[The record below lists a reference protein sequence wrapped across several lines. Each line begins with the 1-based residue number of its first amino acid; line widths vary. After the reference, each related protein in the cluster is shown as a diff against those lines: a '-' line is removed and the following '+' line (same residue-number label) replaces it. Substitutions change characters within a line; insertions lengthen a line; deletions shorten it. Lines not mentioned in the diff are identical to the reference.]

1 LIAGCSSK
9 PEVKQLE
16 SIQLE
21 PITLS
26 KAYPGNIL
34 EVNKIELMD
43 GSTGERKTIMQEDQI
58 NNFISQIKD
67 IELVPDE
74 NQEQRVGNIYNIR
87 LLKGEEKKLG
97 FVSDEING
105 INYKA
110 NLKFQGYI
118 KAFFEEY
125 FGREF

>member
-1 LIAGCSSK
+1 MITGCSSK
-9 PEVKQLE
+9 PE
-16 SIQLE
+16 INQLE

-34 EVNKIELMD
+34 DADKIELLD
-43 GSTGERKTIMQEDQI
+43 GSTGERKTIKQENQI
-58 NNFISQIKD
+58 NTFIRQIKD

-74 NQEQRVGNIYNIR
+74 NQEQRVGNIYNISLFR
-87 LLKGEEKKLG
+87 GEEKKLG

-118 KAFFEEY
+118 QAFFEEQ